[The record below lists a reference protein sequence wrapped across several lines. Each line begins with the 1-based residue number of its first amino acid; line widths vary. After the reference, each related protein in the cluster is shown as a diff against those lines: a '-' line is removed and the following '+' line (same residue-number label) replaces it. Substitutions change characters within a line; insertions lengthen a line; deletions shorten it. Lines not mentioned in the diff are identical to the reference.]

1 MPAIMKLL
9 LLVSTLAALVPV
21 TAMADFATLV
31 AQGDA
36 HDRKSETEQALT
48 FYLPAE
54 KLTADDPELLVKI
67 ARQYVLRMGGLATDA
82 EKIKSGR
89 TALRYAERAVA
100 LAPDQCDPHLS
111 VAICWGKLTPL
122 LGNKEK
128 VATSRQIRISADRA
142 VKLDPKNDYAW
153 HVLGRWHQAMANMGP
168 TTRAFAKLIYGAL
181 PAASNEESVACLKK
195 AIKLNPKRLVH
206 TIELG
211 RTYAMMGDAAQ
222 AKKYIQQGLAMPN
235 REKDD
240 AESKQRG
247 RKTLEEI

>member
-9 LLVSTLAALVPV
+9 LLVSMLAALIPV

-54 KLTADDPELLVKI
+54 KLTPDDPELLVKI
-67 ARQYVLRMGGLATDA
+67 ARQYVQRMGGLTTDA

-128 VATSRQIRISADRA
+128 VAASRQIRISADRA
-142 VKLDPKNDYAW
+142 VKLDPKNDYGW

-168 TTRAFAKLIYGAL
+168 ATRAFAKLIYGAL

-211 RTYAMMGDAAQ
+211 RTYAMMGDTAQ

-240 AESKQRG
+240 AETKQRG

>member
-1 MPAIMKLL
+1 MKLFVL
-9 LLVSTLAALVPV
+9 ISVLAGLSPIFAF
-21 TAMADFATLV
+21 ADYATLV
-31 AQGDA
+31 AKGDV
-36 HDRKSETEQALT
+36 HDRKFETEQALA
-48 FYLPAE
+48 FYLTAE
-54 KLTADDPELLVKI
+54 KLTPDDSKLLVKI
-67 ARQYVLRMGGLATDA
+67 ARQYVLRMSGLPTDA

-111 VAICWGKLTPL
+111 IAICWGKLTPF

-128 VATSRQIRISADRA
+128 VAASRQIRISADRA

-153 HVLGRWHQAMANMGP
+153 HILGRWHQAMANMGSA
-168 TTRAFAKLIYGAL
+168 TRTLAKLIYGEL
-181 PAASNEESVACLKK
+181 PTASNEESVACLKK
-195 AIKLNPKRLVH
+195 ALKINPQRLVH

-211 RTYAMMGDAAQ
+211 RTYAMMGDAQQ
-222 AKKYIQQGLAMPN
+222 AKKFIQQGLAMPN

-240 AESKQRG
+240 AETKQRG